1 VTRSTHLSTADGTV
15 LAATVR
21 SHPDP
26 RAAVVVA
33 HGFSGHQHQPE
44 VVGLADALV
53 GAGFSVVTYDGRGH
67 GASTGL
73 CTLGDCERLDVAA
86 AADLAGEEG
95 PLVVVVGASMGGI
108 AVLRY
113 ACVAPGPAAV
123 VTVSTP
129 AVWRVPRSARGIL
142 SLLITQTP
150 PGRRLAAARLGVRL
164 ARGRVREAPP
174 VELASG
180 LRLPLAVVH
189 GRADRFVSPKQA
201 ELLYRAA
208 AGPKR
213 IELVPGM
220 GHAFD
225 PLAVPAVLAGVRWG
239 VERAEQLRAVVQA

>member
-1 VTRSTHLSTADGTV
+1 VTADGVT
-15 LAATVR
+15 LAVAVR

-26 RAAVVVA
+26 RAAIVIA

-44 VVGLADALV
+44 VVGVAAALAT
-53 GAGFSVVTYDGRGH
+53 AGFTVVTYDGRGH
-67 GASTGL
+67 GASTGT

-86 AADLAGEEG
+86 ACELAREEA
-95 PLVVVVGASMGGI
+95 PDVIVVGASMGGI
-108 AVLRY
+108 AVLRH
-113 ACVAPGPAAV
+113 AATDPDLAAV

-129 AVWRVPRSARGIL
+129 AVWRVPRSARGML

-174 VELASG
+174 VAVAAQ
-180 LRLPLAVVH
+180 LRVPLAVVH

-208 AGPKR
+208 PGPRR
-213 IELVPGM
+213 IDLVPDM

-225 PLAVPAVLAGVRWG
+225 PLGLPAIVAAVEWGLEQAPRLEAAG
-239 VERAEQLRAVVQA
+239 QA